1 MKVAIAI
8 IVKDESA
15 DILPWICWHFNL
27 KASTIIFYDDTSTDG
42 TFELASDACDVRDV
56 RLHRVPPSID
66 LYTHRQKQCYFQTIA
81 EYGDEFDW
89 IGFLDADEYLALPD
103 GQDLLSFLDRPED
116 VGAVAINWCNYGS
129 SGYVLKPRMPPFYAY
144 NKHYNRG
151 EAINRH
157 VKTFVR
163 PKHWV
168 KQWHNPH
175 FFDVRPLRYE
185 DPIGRPI
192 SWTSVFGIT
201 EDEARWDGAK
211 LMHYQCRSMEH
222 FIERIRKRPDIPAH
236 PSLWAAYDHSEVE
249 DNTPRCQ
256 YESVAVIMRS
266 VVRASIARVIH
277 VYSEPPGPGTMQ
289 FATRPNFGSV
299 SLPSAPERNPPAP
312 FDGKSATQ
320 VSVNICRVITHFGA
334 SLTRSPRSMRIG
346 SGIAIA
352 NPHKEQAVFAMLV
365 SDLPG
370 MLFLLGAVD
379 RGEPLLI
386 EEDPR
391 IYDLLTY
398 EIVQL
403 GEADRIALRH
413 PMTRL
418 FLSCEPSEITGG
430 LTASR
435 HLVKAWEQFTLEG
448 AGADGK
454 DLDTDPRVE
463 LIRAFASGS
472 RNLRQ
477 FLREH
482 REMKFDI
489 LCTIF
494 PALVSLA
501 AKEERDILKALCG
514 AASRYIF

>member
-8 IVKDESA
+8 IVKDEST

-27 KASTIIFYDDTSTDG
+27 NASAIIIYDDTSIDG
-42 TFELASDACDVRDV
+42 TFELIRDACDVRDV

-66 LYTHRQKQCYFQTIA
+66 FYTHRQRQCYFQTVA

-89 IGFLDADEYLALPD
+89 IGFFDADEYLALPD

-151 EAINRH
+151 EVINRH

-163 PKHWV
+163 PKHWI

-175 FFDVRPLRYE
+175 FFDVSPLRYE
-185 DPIGRPI
+185 DPVGRPVFWA
-192 SWTSVFGIT
+192 SMFGIT
-201 EDEARWDGAK
+201 QDEARWDGAK

-236 PSLWAAYDHSEVE
+236 PSIWTAYDHNDVE
-249 DNTPRCQ
+249 DNTPRYQ
-256 YESVAVIMRS
+256 YENVTVIMRS
-266 VVRASIARVIH
+266 VVRASISRVIH
-277 VYSEPPGPGTMQ
+277 VYSEPPGPGTMK
-289 FATRPNFGSV
+289 FATRPNPGRV
-299 SLPSAPERNPPAP
+299 SLSPMRKRKTPTS
-312 FDGKSATQ
+312 FDHKPTTQ
-320 VSVNICRVITHFGA
+320 VSVKICRVITHLGGGLA
-334 SLTRSPRSMRIG
+334 KSPGSMRIQ
-346 SGIAIA
+346 SEIINS
-352 NPHKEQAVFAMLV
+352 NPHKEQAILAMLI

-370 MLFLLGAVD
+370 MLFLLAAAD
-379 RGEPLLI
+379 CGEPLLI

-391 IYDLLTY
+391 IFDLLTY

-403 GEADRIALRH
+403 DEADRIALRQ

-418 FLSCEPSEITGG
+418 FLSCEPSETAGG

-435 HLVKAWEQFTLEG
+435 HLVKNWEQFTLEG
-448 AGADGK
+448 VGEDEK
-454 DLDTDPRVE
+454 DLDTDPRVK

-472 RNLRQ
+472 RNLQQ
-477 FLREH
+477 FLCEH
-482 REMKFDI
+482 RETSFDI

-494 PALVSLA
+494 PALVSLI
-501 AKEERDILKALCG
+501 AKEEREIIRALCG